1 MKRVLRDARVP
12 FSFPG
17 SPVGRESKLCI
28 RAIAIAHR
36 SGLTVGART
45 LPGKPYDGRVLSAQL
60 EQTDILLEDVGRTP
74 KQVVVDLSYRG
85 VAAENPGVEI
95 IHRGRCKAFG
105 CERIAN
111 TRSGLTTLR
120 SPAQTPPVGVT
131 TRTAIAAGDAH
142 SPDSYARHIRK
153 FGAAA

>member
-12 FSFPG
+12 LSFPG
-17 SPVGRESKLCI
+17 SPVGREFKLCI
-28 RAIAIAHR
+28 RAIAITHR

-105 CERIAN
+105 CEL
-111 TRSGLTTLR
+111 SGECA
-120 SPAQTPPVGVT
+120 SPAGIAVRVLTPTGGVC
-131 TRTAIAAGDAH
+131 AGDLNVVRPDRVFAMLRTPH
-142 SPDSYARHIRK
+142 S
-153 FGAAA
+153 